1 MCWFQNVIK
10 WIKNVFILYCLNV
23 MILLWCAMEYVSLHF
38 LLQCFSFALHNTFV
52 HNHLPLIHFFPFS
65 FLDKYSFNTN
75 VTVHNF
81 GPLLRFE
88 AHVYQLL
95 SSCIISSKQL
105 QPVHTAV
112 VEVGAISVFVCFD
125 ILMTVKMFIAI
136 F

>member
-1 MCWFQNVIK
+1 
-10 WIKNVFILYCLNV
+10 

-52 HNHLPLIHFFPFS
+52 HYHLPLIHFFPFS

-105 QPVHTAV
+105 QPVHTSV
-112 VEVGAISVFVCFD
+112 VEVGCHFSLCEFRHSHDSQNVHCDLLGSDAV
-125 ILMTVKMFIAI
+125 
-136 F
+136 